1 MTNQRPAKMVRAA
14 APGSGNISPRQLMEF
29 SRESARLLTDAGE
42 ASAAFYFEQLAEHLQ
57 NSPEKGLNESV
68 SRILGL

>member
-1 MTNQRPAKMVRAA
+1 
-14 APGSGNISPRQLMEF
+14 MEF
-29 SRESARLLTDAGE
+29 SRESARLLADAGE
-42 ASAAFYFEQLAEHLQ
+42 TDAAFYFEQLAEHLQ